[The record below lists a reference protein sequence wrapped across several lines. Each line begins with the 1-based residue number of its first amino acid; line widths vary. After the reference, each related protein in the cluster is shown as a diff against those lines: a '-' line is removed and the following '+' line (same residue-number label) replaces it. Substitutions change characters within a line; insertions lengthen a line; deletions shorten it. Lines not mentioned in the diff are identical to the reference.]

1 MTGDLI
7 PVLWLCGPPGVGKTT
22 VGWEIFSQ
30 LTRAGIET
38 SYVDIDQLGMCY
50 PEAASD
56 PGRHRMKAQNLG
68 SVVANFWAAGAR
80 CVVVS
85 GVVDAAR
92 GVHVGMVPQAAVT
105 VCRLRAGRDELRQRF
120 AGRGGQIDAVED
132 VLREAD
138 AMDASDF
145 AGVCVD
151 TSALPVAEVAR
162 LVRERSGG
170 WPVLT
175 GPGRSSKAAEPGGH
189 AAATADGPI
198 LLLCGA
204 TGVGKSTAGFEVYL
218 RDLRAGFTAA
228 FIDLDQIGFCRPA
241 PPGGTG
247 NHRVKACNLAA
258 LWRTYRA
265 AGAQRLVVV
274 GPVEDEGAVRA
285 YAGALPSATIM
296 LCRLHAGRDQ
306 LTGRIMRRGQ
316 DGSWAQPGD
325 PLIGQS
331 TAHLRRIAGQAAAD
345 ADALER
351 AAIGALRIDTDGRTV
366 EEAAD
371 LIIAQTGWQ
380 GRTG

>member
-92 GVHVGMVPQAAVT
+92 GVHAGMVPQAAVT

-170 WPVLT
+170 WPALT
-175 GPGRSSKAAEPGGH
+175 GPARSSKAAEPGGH

-241 PPGGTG
+241 PPRPAT
-247 NHRVKACNLAA
+247 
-258 LWRTYRA
+258 
-265 AGAQRLVVV
+265 
-274 GPVEDEGAVRA
+274 PV
-285 YAGALPSATIM
+285 I
-296 LCRLHAGRDQ
+296 
-306 LTGRIMRRGQ
+306 
-316 DGSWAQPGD
+316 
-325 PLIGQS
+325 
-331 TAHLRRIAGQAAAD
+331 TA
-345 ADALER
+345 
-351 AAIGALRIDTDGRTV
+351 
-366 EEAAD
+366 
-371 LIIAQTGWQ
+371 
-380 GRTG
+380 

>member
-7 PVLWLCGPPGVGKTT
+7 PVLWLCGPPGAGKTA

-38 SYVDIDQLGMCY
+38 GYVDIDQLGMCY

-68 SVVANFWAAGAR
+68 SVVANFRAAGAR
-80 CVVVS
+80 CLIVS

-92 GVHVGMVPQAAVT
+92 GVHDDMIPQAAVT

-120 AGRGGQIDAVED
+120 AGRRGQTGAVED

-145 AGVCVD
+145 ADVCVD

-175 GPGRSSKAAEPGGH
+175 GPGRSSRAAEPGGH
-189 AAATADGPI
+189 AAAAADGPV

-204 TGVGKSTAGFEVYL
+204 TGVGKSAVGFEVYL

-228 FIDLDQIGFCRPA
+228 FIDLDQIGFYRPA
-241 PPGGTG
+241 PPGDTG
-247 NHRVKACNLAA
+247 NHRVKAANLAA

-265 AGAQRLVVV
+265 AGAQRLIVV

-285 YAGALPSATIM
+285 YAGAVPSATIT
-296 LCRLHAGRDQ
+296 LCRLHAGHDQ

-316 DGSWAQPGD
+316 GGSWAQPGD

-331 TAHLRRIAGQAAAD
+331 TAHLRRIAGEAAAD

-351 AAIGALRIDTDGRTV
+351 AAISALRIDTDGRTV
-366 EEAAD
+366 QEAAD
-371 LIIAQTGWQ
+371 LIIARTGWH
-380 GRTG
+380 GRAG